1 MDLSCDSSWLSASRL
16 RKKSSVTGCPH
27 LHRKKPRLFFRCR
40 APLFPLKSAKSISS
54 GFLRGNL
61 HFRSGHLLKADWE
74 GFSVCFSLS
83 PSRPGSAAASTP
95 AAAAVNRPARRIQ
108 ARTWRADP
116 LLTLLA
122 LLVACSGLPE
132 QPANAPP
139 TSGRKSIFELQARPQ
154 FGGRSRR
161 LSL

>member
-122 LLVACSGLPE
+122 CFAGSMLGASRTAG
-132 QPANAPP
+132 QRPARLRSKINFRTASP
-139 TSGRKSIFELQARPQ
+139 TSVR
-154 FGGRSRR
+154 RS
-161 LSL
+161 